1 MNTRQSATERQD
13 RGFALVIVLWALA
26 GLSLL
31 TAMTIASAGSA
42 LRETR
47 LLRDT
52 ARMETLAEGGIASA
66 VFHESGPVA
75 TRWPLDGTSHVS
87 WIDGLKLSISLT
99 SQAATINPNTAPLPL
114 LAALLVECGATPD
127 QAAMIAREMVSWRRQ
142 AQAPDPNERQ
152 RYLAL
157 GLRYLP
163 PHAPFQSVSELVLV
177 PGMTFALLSRV
188 KPHFSIVQ
196 PEELHAPV
204 SDPVV
209 RRALARANLTALAAS
224 GSAQRRATSLV
235 ATVIVTDGHGGSS
248 LRQATLLQDN
258 DADPPRIISEQ
269 PGGDTGIPD

>member
-1 MNTRQSATERQD
+1 MNTRQPALERPD

-66 VFHESGPVA
+66 VFHESGPIA
-75 TRWPLDGTSHVS
+75 TRWPLDGTPHVS
-87 WIDGLKLSISLT
+87 RIDGLKLSISLS
-99 SQAATINPNTAPLPL
+99 SQAATINPNAAPLPL
-114 LAALLVECGATPD
+114 LTALFVECGATPD

-142 AQAPDPNERQ
+142 AQDPNERQ

-163 PHAPFQSVSELVLV
+163 PHAPFQSLNELALV
-177 PGMTFALLSRV
+177 PGMTPLLLARAR
-188 KPHFSIVQ
+188 PHLSIVQ
-196 PEELHAPV
+196 PEELHTPI
-204 SDPVV
+204 SDPVT
-209 RRALARANLTALAAS
+209 RQALARANLPALAAAS
-224 GSAQRRATSLV
+224 GDQRHASSFI
-235 ATVIVTDGHGGSS
+235 ATVIVSDEHGGASF
-248 LRQATLLQDN
+248 RQATLLSDN
-258 DADPPRIISEQ
+258 GLSLARIIAEHRES
-269 PGGDTGIPD
+269 DDAR

>member
-1 MNTRQSATERQD
+1 MSTRQPVRERQE

-87 WIDGLKLSISLT
+87 RIDGLKLSISLS
-99 SQAATINPNTAPLPL
+99 SQAATINPNAAPLPL
-114 LAALLVECGATPD
+114 LAALFVECGATPD
-127 QAAMIAREMVSWRRQ
+127 QAAMIGREMVSWRRQ
-142 AQAPDPNERQ
+142 AQAQDPDERQ
-152 RYLAL
+152 RYLTL

-163 PHAPFQSVSELVLV
+163 PHAPFQSLDELALV
-177 PGMTFALLSRV
+177 PGMTPLLLARAR
-188 KPHFSIVQ
+188 PHLSIVQ
-196 PEELHAPV
+196 PEELHAPI
-204 SDPVV
+204 SDPVT
-209 RRALARANLTALAAS
+209 RQALARANLPALAAAS
-224 GSAQRRATSLV
+224 GDQRHASSFV
-235 ATVIVTDGHGGSS
+235 ATVIVTDEHGGASF
-248 LRQATLLQDN
+248 RQATLLSDN
-258 DADPPRIISEQ
+258 GLSLARIIAEHRES
-269 PGGDTGIPD
+269 DDAR

>member
-1 MNTRQSATERQD
+1 MNTRQPALERPD

-66 VFHESGPVA
+66 VFHESGPIA
-75 TRWPLDGTSHVS
+75 TRWPLDGTPHVS
-87 WIDGLKLSISLT
+87 RIDGLELSISLT
-99 SQAATINPNTAPLPL
+99 TQAATINPNTAPLPL
-114 LAALLVECGATPD
+114 LAALFVECGATPD

-142 AQAPDPNERQ
+142 AQAQDPHERQ

-163 PHAPFQSVSELVLV
+163 PHAPFQSLDELALV
-177 PGMTFALLSRV
+177 PGMTPLLLARTR
-188 KPHFSIVQ
+188 PHLSIVQ
-196 PEELHAPV
+196 PEELHAPI
-204 SDPVV
+204 SDPVT
-209 RRALARANLTALAAS
+209 RKALARANLPALPAS
-224 GSAQRRATSLV
+224 SRSQRHASSFV
-235 ATVIVTDGHGGSS
+235 ATVIVTDEHGGASY
-248 LRQATLLQDN
+248 RQALLLMN
-258 DADPPRIISEQ
+258 DSAAPAAIISEQ
-269 PGGDTGIPD
+269 RWIH